1 MKNSNYCKKL
11 FRYFSIFEYEKEEQF
26 LREMHKDGWKFIKV
40 TGFGVY
46 HFEKC
51 ISEDVVYQL
60 DYNRDAKKNRE
71 EYLQMFSDCGWEHL
85 QEFAGYSYFRK
96 PAAEMN
102 GEESIFCDEESKIA
116 MMERVMKGR
125 FTPLVIIFFCYLFP
139 QFIINLTSA
148 QNYYIAAMYGG
159 LMAVYLTVFLIG
171 ARGYLKLKN
180 KRR

>member
-1 MKNSNYCKKL
+1 
-11 FRYFSIFEYEKEEQF
+11 
-26 LREMHKDGWKFIKV
+26 
-40 TGFGVY
+40 
-46 HFEKC
+46 
-51 ISEDVVYQL
+51 
-60 DYNRDAKKNRE
+60 
-71 EYLQMFSDCGWEHL
+71 
-85 QEFAGYSYFRK
+85 
-96 PAAEMN
+96 MN

>member
-1 MKNSNYCKKL
+1 MKKIKDIAIRNG
-11 FRYFSIFEYEKEEQF
+11 EYEKEEKY
-26 LREMHKDGWKFIKV
+26 LREMHKDGWKFLKV
-40 TGFGVY
+40 SGLGTY

-51 ISEDVVYQL
+51 TPEDVVYQL
-60 DYNRDAKKNRE
+60 DYNQDAQKNPD
-71 EYLQMFSDCGWEHL
+71 EYRQMFSDCGWEYL
-85 QEFAGYSYFRK
+85 QSYAGYSYFRK

-116 MMERVMKGR
+116 MMERVLRGR
-125 FTPLVIIFFCYLFP
+125 MTPLVIIFFCFLLP
-139 QFIINLTSA
+139 QFCMNTASG
-148 QNYYIAAMYGG
+148 NYDIAAFMGG

>member
-11 FRYFSIFEYEKEEQF
+11 FRYFSIFEYEKEEQY

-40 TGFGVY
+40 TGLGVY

-51 ISEDVVYQL
+51 IAEDVVYQL

-71 EYLQMFSDCGWEHL
+71 EYLQIFSDCGWEHL
-85 QEFAGYSYFRK
+85 QDYAGYSYFRK

-139 QFIINLTSA
+139 QFIINLT
-148 QNYYIAAMYGG
+148 NYYIAAMYGG

-171 ARGYLKLKN
+171 ARGYLKMKN